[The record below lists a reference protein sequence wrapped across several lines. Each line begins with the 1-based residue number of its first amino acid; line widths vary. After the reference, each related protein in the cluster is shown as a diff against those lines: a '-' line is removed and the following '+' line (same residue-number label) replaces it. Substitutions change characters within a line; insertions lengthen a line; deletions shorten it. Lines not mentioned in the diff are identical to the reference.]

1 MTATVSHLDDRAAA
15 APAPER
21 YTIDSLA
28 RVVGMSP
35 RNIRAHQA
43 RGLLAPPTRHG
54 RTAYYAAGHVRRLES
69 IKLLQRQGFNLVAIE
84 AMLGVRRSATPPTE
98 PLTAALSR
106 LATER
111 PATVRTL
118 TRHGVLAHG
127 PDGVVT
133 VTRARAVQPALDLQR
148 AGVPVPAGLTLLS
161 EVLDELR
168 LVAEELVRDAG
179 SRMLAMRRPGSVATA
194 RGQLDHE
201 ATALT
206 QSLTHLLSEAFR
218 VVAENSGEAAMSDF
232 VAGPPPVDRGVE
244 ERDGSGA
251 AGRTRTDAI
260 SPASP
265 DLGPAG

>member
-1 MTATVSHLDDRAAA
+1 MTATASHLGDRAAA
-15 APAPER
+15 APPPER

-84 AMLGVRRSATPPTE
+84 AMLGVRRAATPPTE

-106 LATER
+106 LASEH
-111 PATVRTL
+111 PAIVYTL
-118 TRHGVLAHG
+118 ARHGVLAHG
-127 PDGVVT
+127 ADGAVT
-133 VTRARAVQPALDLQR
+133 VTRARAVQPALDLQH

-179 SRMLAMRRPGSVATA
+179 TRMLAMRRPGSAATA
-194 RGQLDHE
+194 RGQSDHE
-201 ATALT
+201 AAALT
-206 QSLTHLLSEAFR
+206 QSLIRLLSEAFR
-218 VVAENSGEAAMSDF
+218 VVAENSGEAAMAEF
-232 VAGPPPVDRGVE
+232 VAGPAPVERHVE
-244 ERDGSGA
+244 EPDGSGGP
-251 AGRTRTDAI
+251 GR
-260 SPASP
+260 
-265 DLGPAG
+265 

>member
-1 MTATVSHLDDRAAA
+1 MTATVSHLGDRAAA

-84 AMLGVRRSATPPTE
+84 AMLGVRRAATTPTE

-106 LATER
+106 LATEH
-111 PATVRTL
+111 PAIVYAL
-118 TRHGVLAHG
+118 ARHGVLAHT
-127 PDGVVT
+127 PDGAVT
-133 VTRARAVQPALDLQR
+133 VARARAVQPALDLR
-148 AGVPVPAGLTLLS
+148 HAGVPIPAGLTLLS

-179 SRMLAMRRPGSVATA
+179 TRMLAMRRPEAASTA
-194 RGQLDHE
+194 GPQLDHE
-201 ATALT
+201 SAALT
-206 QSLTHLLSEAFR
+206 QSLIRLLSEAFR
-218 VVAENSGEAAMSDF
+218 VVAENSGEAAMAEF
-232 VAGPPPVDRGVE
+232 GTGPTDVDRRG
-244 ERDGSGA
+244 GKS
-251 AGRTRTDAI
+251 
-260 SPASP
+260 
-265 DLGPAG
+265 DL